1 MKKLISILL
10 LICTLTFCLASCG
23 GKDTNDDNTNS
34 DNSSNNQTEQEN
46 HTSYDAFTFYPQSSD
61 TYVVGIAP
69 EGKYY
74 TEIVIPSTYNGGKV
88 VGIVKE
94 GFKDCESLT
103 SIKIPN
109 TVTEIKESAF
119 YGCKNLKTIELSNS
133 VTKIE
138 KDAFTN
144 CMKKES
150 VFFNGTIQDWVN
162 INFEGSLSTVSF
174 SPDHVLESNPL
185 CYGTDLYLNGELFTT
200 LNINDVPSLTEFKI
214 STHFSWCTSLKNV
227 VISKYSTSIRELSF
241 IACTSLEN
249 VTISESVKYI
259 ESSAFEECRSLK
271 KITIPKS
278 VTSIEDYAF
287 AYCSLLNTITYEGTK
302 SEWNAIN
309 KNSKWDIGAGNYTIH
324 CTDGTITK

>member
-109 TVTEIKESAF
+109 TVTEIKEAAF
-119 YGCKNLKTIELSNS
+119 YDCKNLTRIEFSNS
-133 VTKIE
+133 ITKIE
-138 KDAFTN
+138 KDAFYIYRSD
-144 CMKKES
+144 KS
-150 VFFNGTIQDWVN
+150 VYFNGTISDWVK
-162 INFEGSLSTVSF
+162 IQFEGQLVA
-174 SPDHVLESNPL
+174 DGWVLTSNPL
-185 CYGTDLYLNGELFTT
+185 CYGANLYINGELFTN
-200 LNINDVPSLTEFKI
+200 LIVEEIDSLDKYDIATY
-214 STHFSWCTSLKNV
+214 FSFCKSLKTVTLSNFDE
-227 VISKYSTSIRELSF
+227 IYDLSF
-241 IACTSLEN
+241 HGCSSLEN
-249 VTISESVKYI
+249 VVIPNSVKTISTH
-259 ESSAFEECRSLK
+259 AFSECGIK
-271 KITIPKS
+271 NITIPTS
-278 VTSIEDYAF
+278 VTQIEENAFYYCQQLKSI
-287 AYCSLLNTITYEGTK
+287 NYEGTI
-302 SEWNAIN
+302 SQWNAIN
-309 KNSKWDIGAGNYTIH
+309 KDKDWLEGKYINCTIY
-324 CTDGTITK
+324 CTDGNITITD

>member
-138 KDAFTN
+138 KDAFKPE
-144 CMKKES
+144 KKGQFS
-150 VFFNGTIQDWVN
+150 MYL
-162 INFEGSLSTVSF
+162 EG
-174 SPDHVLESNPL
+174 EWYL
-185 CYGTDLYLNGELFTT
+185 CE
-200 LNINDVPSLTEFKI
+200 INDE
-214 STHFSWCTSLKNV
+214 
-227 VISKYSTSIRELSF
+227 
-241 IACTSLEN
+241 
-249 VTISESVKYI
+249 
-259 ESSAFEECRSLK
+259 LK
-271 KITIPKS
+271 KISDPVASLDVSLLQDYLLAPVLGIGDPRTDKRIDFVGGIRGLAELEKRANGDMKVSFAMYPTGITELFDVADNGMLMPPKS
-278 VTSIEDYAF
+278 TWFEPKLRSGVF
-287 AYCSLLNTITYEGTK
+287 
-302 SEWNAIN
+302 
-309 KNSKWDIGAGNYTIH
+309 IH
-324 CTDGTITK
+324 RLS